1 MKSVKNSRMSK
12 SNRSGFVLI
21 LILIIVVIGIVW
33 CFVSFSKP
41 SISLPASV
49 NPASSH
55 EVLPWEHK
63 EKLLT
68 SDEAPNASTSE
79 NQISIENGIFMEAT
93 VKQSQTARDFL
104 INITPYGSVQGGWY
118 ADYSTGRKPRM
129 NYVMSAGFEG
139 NIDPTVMFFDENGDD
154 PTKLFFIAKGKI
166 SILATNYDNG
176 KIQLSEQDIWISGWV
191 HKDQRAKGEMLLITG
206 KKTYQTFN
214 WKASPPTKK
223 QKVLFEN

>member
-1 MKSVKNSRMSK
+1 MNSVKNSRMSK
-12 SNRSGFVLI
+12 SNRSGFVPI
-21 LILIIVVIGIVW
+21 LILIIVVIGVVW
-33 CFVSFSKP
+33 CFVRFSKP

-68 SDEAPNASTSE
+68 SDEAPYASTSE
-79 NQISIENGIFMEAT
+79 DQPSIENGIFIKASI
-93 VKQSQTARDFL
+93 KQSNTSGDF
-104 INITPYGSVQGGWY
+104 IVNISAYGSVQGGWY
-118 ADYSTGRKPRM
+118 SDYSKGRNPRM
-129 NYVMSAGFEG
+129 NYVMNAGFAG

-154 PTKLFFIAKGKI
+154 PTKLFFIAKGEI

-176 KIQLSEQDIWISGWV
+176 EIQLSVQDIWISGWV

-214 WKASPPTKK
+214 WKAPRPTKK
-223 QKVLFEN
+223 RKVLF